1 MEETIGSGGPR
12 ASPLIWLDPLMGLSG
27 DRYGGALLRHVGFD
41 VPILEE
47 PYPVV
52 TPSTI
57 ADLGVEALFALK

>member
-1 MEETIGSGGPR
+1 MEAPSSVMSDST
-12 ASPLIWLDPLMGLSG
+12 
-27 DRYGGALLRHVGFD
+27 
-41 VPILEE
+41 PILEE